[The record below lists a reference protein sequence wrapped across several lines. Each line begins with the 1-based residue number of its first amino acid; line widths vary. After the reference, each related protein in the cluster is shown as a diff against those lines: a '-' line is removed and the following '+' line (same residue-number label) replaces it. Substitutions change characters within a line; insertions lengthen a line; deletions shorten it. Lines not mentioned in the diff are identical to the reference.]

1 MLKHLL
7 PVTCEMFGVENRQF
21 NVIFTEQVEQCL
33 LAFDLWQL
41 AQVLVAPEQVEG
53 VIDQPV
59 LSARRELCLQFG
71 KVRTALVNDDDVSVD
86 DGFTRDVRRSSDL
99 SKSVWSSLAHCG
111 CRPSCE
117 GRDPSCHHH
126 CSRISSGST
135 RDCLA
140 PSPPHQGNRDREGV
154 W

>member
-59 LSARRELCLQFG
+59 LTARRQLCLQFG
-71 KVRTALVNDDDVSVD
+71 KIRSALVDDDV
-86 DGFTRDVRRSSDL
+86 RR
-99 SKSVWSSLAHCG
+99 
-111 CRPSCE
+111 
-117 GRDPSCHHH
+117 
-126 CSRISSGST
+126 
-135 RDCLA
+135 
-140 PSPPHQGNRDREGV
+140 
-154 W
+154 